1 MIGLSVAK
9 NKVLLIRN
17 SKFPSDSPNLRMPQE
32 RVTKIATEWIFDGRR
47 GRRGGQLSL
56 EKRTVRDLEKGET
69 TWREVKDT
77 VQDRGQ

>member
-9 NKVLLIRN
+9 NKMLLIRRK
-17 SKFPSDSPNLRMPQE
+17 SKFPIDSPNLRMPQE

-56 EKRTVRDLEKGET
+56 EKETVS
-69 TWREVKDT
+69 
-77 VQDRGQ
+77 